1 MIDHQE
7 YIRVFKAFCD
17 PKRIAI
23 IDLLQNGE
31 HCACVI
37 AERIDVSQ
45 SALSYHMKLLVESGI
60 VENKEVGKWMHYR
73 LNKEGLDYAQR
84 LLASLVIND
93 NYEIVQQCNI
103 RK

>member
-1 MIDHQE
+1 
-7 YIRVFKAFCD
+7 
-17 PKRIAI
+17 
-23 IDLLQNGE
+23 
-31 HCACVI
+31 
-37 AERIDVSQ
+37 
-45 SALSYHMKLLVESGI
+45 MKLLVESGI